1 MLRRCLGGKGMLKTC
16 LGTSGLFFVQWN
28 FFLLQNQCCDSWL
41 SYARKSEEMTQYL
54 LGYIVNTV
62 TGWILKSSCRRATHL
77 VHGTTCNWN
86 PLSKSNFLQNFN
98 SPLLYRV
105 YYHLHGGI
113 IGRGW
118 MKEKQTEALQ
128 SPIDSKQVQHLWGK
142 QMSPQLI
149 GLGMDSGQ
157 SWPAQPTE
165 A

>member
-1 MLRRCLGGKGMLKTC
+1 MWKGVCKPPNKTLESQGSAGCPWSNGVGLGESRRPGFTL
-16 LGTSGLFFVQWN
+16 
-28 FFLLQNQCCDSWL
+28 
-41 SYARKSEEMTQYL
+41 Y
-54 LGYIVNTV
+54 

-118 MKEKQTEALQ
+118 MKEKHTEALQ